1 MGKKVP
7 GDHNLHLKI
16 FPETKSHHN
25 YHLLSSY
32 GEPGLYI
39 LPLKQSS
46 KKGITSP
53 IEQTAKETRG
63 WRRLSCESQSPDS
76 QAIISKGQSNFQP
89 VF

>member
-1 MGKKVP
+1 MGKVS
-7 GDHNLHLKI
+7 GDYNLHLKI
-16 FPETKSHHN
+16 FPETKSYHN
-25 YHLLSSY
+25 YLLLNTY
-32 GEPGLYI
+32 DEPVLYI

-63 WRRLSCESQSPDS
+63 WRRLSCESQIPDS
-76 QAIISKGQSNFQP
+76 HAIISKGHSNFQP

>member
-1 MGKKVP
+1 MGKVS
-7 GDHNLHLKI
+7 GDHNLHSKI
-16 FPETKSHHN
+16 FQETKSHYY
-25 YHLLSSY
+25 YHLLNTY
-32 GEPGLYI
+32 DEPVLYS

-63 WRRLSCESQSPDS
+63 WRRLSCESQIPDS
-76 QAIISKGQSNFQP
+76 QAIISKGHSNFQP